1 MSPETSRKRN
11 VFSNRNFRLVFY
23 GALVSELG
31 SILYSFSVGFY
42 ILEIT
47 ENNAFLQGLY
57 LALCGASLLIFTPV
71 GGVLGD
77 RFHKARIMFLC
88 DYAKG
93 AMILL
98 VTLLLLLFRSPGI
111 QVVLLFIL
119 GILGNAVSGIFSP
132 AAGAL
137 FPHIVEEEQLQQ
149 ANAYVSMKNSLE
161 GIVGI
166 VLAGILYAALPI
178 HILFFL
184 VGLSYIASGISEMLI
199 RYDHQSSPE
208 PLTLRLA
215 ARDIVDGVHYLQTKP
230 AILALLGS
238 VLFVNFFFSPITG
251 NFLPYFIKTDLS
263 NASSYLLDRLLTPE
277 LWLSVFEVCFGL
289 TSLLG
294 AGILSARSSEE
305 KVGRKTALRLLLTSL
320 CTLGLTLAYWLLV
333 DRGGF
338 ISGFLICFSLGCL
351 LMGLLLSFINI
362 PLNTTLMRVVDR
374 DKLSKVASLISI
386 ASQGM
391 VPIASVLAGLV
402 LEHLGSSALL
412 LICSLGFLVSS
423 LMLLFNRRVREI

>member
-1 MSPETSRKRN
+1 MSPDPAPREN
-11 VFSNRNFRLVFY
+11 VFANRNFRLVFY

-47 ENNAFLQGLY
+47 GNSAFLQGLY
-57 LALCGASLLIFTPV
+57 LALCGASMLIFTPV

-88 DYAKG
+88 DYVKG

-98 VTLLLLLFRSPGI
+98 VTLLLLLFRSPGV
-111 QVVLLFIL
+111 QVILLFIL

-137 FPHIVEEEQLQQ
+137 FPHIVKDEQLQQ

-184 VGLSYIASGISEMLI
+184 VGISYIISGISEMLI
-199 RYDHQSSPE
+199 RYDHQPSPE

-215 ARDIVDGVHYLQTKP
+215 AQDIVDGVHYLQTKQ
-230 AILALLGS
+230 AIMALLVS

-263 NASSYLLDRLLTPE
+263 AAPSYLMDRLLTPE
-277 LWLSVFEVCFGL
+277 QWLSVFEVCFGL
-289 TSLLG
+289 ASLLG
-294 AGILSARSSEE
+294 AGILSSRPSEE

-333 DRGGF
+333 DRGG
-338 ISGFLICFSLGCL
+338 SVSAFLICFSVGCL
-351 LMGLLLSFINI
+351 LMGVLLSLINI
-362 PLNTTLMRVVDR
+362 PLNTTLMQVVDR

-386 ASQGM
+386 VSQGM
-391 VPIASVLAGLV
+391 VPISSVLAGLV
-402 LEHLGSSALL
+402 LGHLGSSALL
-412 LICSLGFLVSS
+412 LICSLGFLISS
-423 LMLLFNRRVREI
+423 LMLLFNKRIHEI